1 MEEKIGFLS
10 GAIHIEGLLHK
21 NKTPRGV
28 VIAHPHPLYGGNMHD
43 FVVESIGNA
52 YLDNGY
58 TTLKFNFRGVGKSHG
73 RFDNGI
79 GEQSDLTAAIR
90 YLFDSGIQTID
101 LAGYSFGTWVIS
113 RIDPDIFGPD
123 IFGPDAFGPDVR
135 GIKNI
140 VFVSP
145 PVGLM
150 DFDGDLAVKRLT
162 LAVTGN
168 LDGFSPP
175 DLIQKKLN
183 QWRSTA
189 RLEIIAGSD
198 HFYGG
203 HHVTLESIIS
213 NHLDSIICST

>member
-1 MEEKIGFLS
+1 MEKRISFLS
-10 GAIHIEGLLHK
+10 GAIHIEGLL
-21 NKTPRGV
+21 NKSEGPRGV
-28 VIAHPHPLYGGNMHD
+28 VIAHPHPLYGGNMND

-52 YLDNGY
+52 FLGHGY
-58 TTLKFNFRGVGKSHG
+58 STLKFNFRGVGKSRG
-73 RFDNGI
+73 QFDNGI

-113 RIDPDIFGPD
+113 RIDPDV
-123 IFGPDAFGPDVR
+123 FGPDVW
-135 GIKNI
+135 GIENV

-150 DFDGDLAVKRLT
+150 DFDGDLSVKRLT
-162 LAVTGN
+162 LAVTGS

-175 DLIQKKLN
+175 DLIRKKLN
-183 QWRSTA
+183 QWRSKA
-189 RLEIIAGSD
+189 SLEIIAGSD

-203 HHVTLESIIS
+203 YHVTLESIIS
-213 NHLDSIICST
+213 SHLDSIIGSP